1 MRAVE
6 FKRVFFSVFG
16 GLGLTAAMSVS
27 AADPLKVG
35 FVYTGPVGDHGWTYQ
50 HDQGRKGLE
59 QALGDKVKT
68 MYVENVAD
76 GADSERVVRNMA
88 QGGYDLIFGTS
99 FGYMNSMASVSR
111 QFPDVTFEHAT
122 GYKRSDNLGT
132 YLSGSYEGRY
142 VAGYLAAKM
151 TKSNIVGYVAS
162 FPIPEVIRDINAIQL
177 ALNKYNPGAVVK
189 VVWISTWFDPGK
201 ESDAANVLID
211 QGADVIFQHTASPA
225 PIQAA
230 QRRGVYSVGYAS
242 DMGRFGPDS
251 VITSI
256 EYNWEPFYVHT
267 AQAVLDGEWVSDDYW
282 GGLADD
288 ALKMPMSSIV
298 PEAYQNEAQEIIA
311 SIKDGSFHPF
321 DGPVLDQKGEIRV
334 PAGVSANKTDLASM
348 DYYVQGIAAE
358 FPQR

>member
-1 MRAVE
+1 
-6 FKRVFFSVFG
+6 
-16 GLGLTAAMSVS
+16 
-27 AADPLKVG
+27 
-35 FVYTGPVGDHGWTYQ
+35 
-50 HDQGRKGLE
+50 
-59 QALGDKVKT
+59 
-68 MYVENVAD
+68 
-76 GADSERVVRNMA
+76 
-88 QGGYDLIFGTS
+88 
-99 FGYMNSMASVSR
+99 
-111 QFPDVTFEHAT
+111 
-122 GYKRSDNLGT
+122 
-132 YLSGSYEGRY
+132 
-142 VAGYLAAKM
+142 
-151 TKSNIVGYVAS
+151 
-162 FPIPEVIRDINAIQL
+162 
-177 ALNKYNPGAVVK
+177 
-189 VVWISTWFDPGK
+189 
-201 ESDAANVLID
+201 
-211 QGADVIFQHTASPA
+211 
-225 PIQAA
+225 
-230 QRRGVYSVGYAS
+230 
-242 DMGRFGPDS
+242 MGRFGPDS